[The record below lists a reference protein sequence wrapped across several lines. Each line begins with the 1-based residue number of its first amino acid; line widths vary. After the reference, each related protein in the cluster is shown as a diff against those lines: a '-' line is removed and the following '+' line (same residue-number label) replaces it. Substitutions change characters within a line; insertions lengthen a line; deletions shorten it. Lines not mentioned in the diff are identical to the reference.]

1 VSGRDAR
8 HHIPYEIVGFLN
20 SLSETFSIGPVQGSV
35 LSILTTGAFGLITPT
50 ANSPPN
56 QVPDGGAKHQTDDYL
71 LPQYTHQYYLL
82 PQYTHQYPT
91 RLNK

>member
-1 VSGRDAR
+1 MSGRDAR
-8 HHIPYEIVGFLN
+8 HHIPYEIVAFLN
-20 SLSETFSIGPVQGSV
+20 SLLETFEVRPIQESV
-35 LSILTTGAFGLITPT
+35 LSQLTTGALGLTTPA

-71 LPQYTHQYYLL
+71 LPQYTHQY
-82 PQYTHQYPT
+82 PT

>member
-1 VSGRDAR
+1 MTIAAFFS
-8 HHIPYEIVGFLN
+8 
-20 SLSETFSIGPVQGSV
+20 SLSETFNIGPIQESV
-35 LSILTTGAFGLITPT
+35 LSILTTGALGLTTPA

-71 LPQYTHQYYLL
+71 LPQYTHQY
-82 PQYTHQYPT
+82 PT